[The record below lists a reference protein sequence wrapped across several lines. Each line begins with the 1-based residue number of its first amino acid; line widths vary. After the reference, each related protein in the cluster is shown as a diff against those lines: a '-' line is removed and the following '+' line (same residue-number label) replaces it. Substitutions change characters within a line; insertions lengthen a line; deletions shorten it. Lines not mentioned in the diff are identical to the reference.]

1 MVNYPPNPIQE
12 KEKGLTGDLAKAM
25 EELKKVR
32 GHIVS
37 HPLDFLKD
45 DLQVSWKLKAPVAKL
60 ISKAPEAQ
68 LDPDH
73 PDYYK
78 LPF

>member
-1 MVNYPPNPIQE
+1 MVNPGVAK
-12 KEKGLTGDLAKAM
+12 KEL
-25 EELKKVR
+25 EKVR

-45 DLQVSWKLKAPVAKL
+45 DLQIHWTLKLP
-60 ISKAPEAQ
+60 ISGQIPKAPEAQ